1 MRARSTWATLVQG
14 NQRRFLA
21 KPMAVAVAAYAV
33 FAATFASLRVANDG
47 VVYYDFLRRFF
58 GADIA
63 PAGYAY
69 QFGVAF
75 FNAPFYL
82 AARVLQTLGWGSVAG
97 APLPEASIAL
107 ASNVALVLTLWLGW
121 RILRDL
127 ELPSGPAVLLLTVFG
142 SPLFYY
148 TAFQP
153 SYKHAVDALLL
164 TLAAYLLLRTTAG
177 SRPRLALAL
186 GATLGALLT
195 VRYANVALLPGMVA
209 PLLLRRDWA
218 RVRLVILGTAIATV
232 LLLALPL
239 ARGIPFKK
247 GPGSAA
253 PAQVEL
259 SGRRVPLAADG
270 IIVRLLHCPHER
282 YYTVSDLQCLR
293 NRFGVRWDP
302 GAPAKMLGSARR
314 GLFLWTPLTAL
325 AMAGFA
331 LAFAAQ
337 AERRRFLGGLA
348 AAAVLLLLVHAVWGD
363 FWTAGYSFSQR
374 FLSSLFPLY
383 LIGVA
388 ELVRRFRLAALAAL
402 LACSLFSLYL
412 GFNHFIGYHGISEH
426 DGVGTVLTTGGDRG
440 PGETARDVA
449 NLALR
454 RWGLR

>member
-1 MRARSTWATLVQG
+1 MGATGAAFEALLEG
-14 NQRRFLA
+14 NGWRFLA
-21 KPMAVAVAAYAV
+21 APTAIALGLYVL
-33 FAATFASLRVANDG
+33 FAATFASFRVANDG
-47 VVYYDFLRRFF
+47 LVYYDFLRRFF

-82 AARVLQTLGWGSVAG
+82 AARLLHAAGWSTAAG
-97 APLPEASIAL
+97 APLPQASIAV
-107 ASNVALVLTLWLGW
+107 ASNLALVLTLWLGW
-121 RILRDL
+121 KILRAL
-127 ELPSGPAVLLLTVFG
+127 ELPAGPGVLLLTVFG

-153 SYKHAVDALLL
+153 SYKHAVDALAL
-164 TLAAYLLLRTTAG
+164 TLAAYLLLRVTSGAAERFT
-177 SRPRLALAL
+177 LAL

-195 VRYANVALLPGMVA
+195 VRYANVVLIPAMLA

-218 RVRLVILGTAIATV
+218 RARLLVLGVAAAAA
-232 LLLALPL
+232 LLLALPV
-239 ARGIPFKK
+239 ARGIPFKREPA
-247 GPGSAA
+247 GAA
-253 PAQVEL
+253 PTGV
-259 SGRRVPLAADG
+259 LASG
-270 IIVRLLHCPHER
+270 IIVRLLNCPHER
-282 YYTVSDLQCLR
+282 NYSVSDLQCLR

-325 AMAGFA
+325 ATVGFA
-331 LAFAAQ
+331 LAA
-337 AERRRFLGGLA
+337 RRRRDRRAFLGGLA
-348 AAAVLLLLVHAVWGD
+348 AAGVLLVLVHAVWGD

-374 FLSSLFPLY
+374 FLSSLFPVY

-388 ELVRRFRLAALAAL
+388 ELVRRFRWWAVAPLF
-402 LACSLFSLYL
+402 ACALFSLYL

-440 PGETARDVA
+440 PGETIRDIGT
-449 NLALR
+449 LALH